1 MSGFFILSENL
12 PPRRFHAYKRRA
24 IHMHLIKYKFANGT
38 TIEIEVTDKLYNIHL
53 ELLQQEKHNHWKETR
68 RHSSLHYFME
78 NRNT

>member
-1 MSGFFILSENL
+1 
-12 PPRRFHAYKRRA
+12 
-24 IHMHLIKYKFANGT
+24 MHLIKYKFANGT

-53 ELLQQEKHNHWKETR
+53 ELLQQEKRNHWKETR